1 MARRLLALVMLVAL
15 VLGIGLVRWDP
26 TGEPEFCTLEGK
38 LVEPPPGWDLRRD
51 HFNDCA
57 WTLFSESG
65 DRAPDELYREM
76 SLDPPPEYPYDW
88 DALGWVLIVGALV
101 GGAAI
106 LPQPRPSPPSTITS
120 GNEPAA

>member
-57 WTLFSESG
+57 WTLFNEITPTKWRSWSNEVLGELGQDSAG
-65 DRAPDELYREM
+65 DL
-76 SLDPPPEYPYDW
+76 PP
-88 DALGWVLIVGALV
+88 
-101 GGAAI
+101 
-106 LPQPRPSPPSTITS
+106 
-120 GNEPAA
+120 NEWWRRDSD